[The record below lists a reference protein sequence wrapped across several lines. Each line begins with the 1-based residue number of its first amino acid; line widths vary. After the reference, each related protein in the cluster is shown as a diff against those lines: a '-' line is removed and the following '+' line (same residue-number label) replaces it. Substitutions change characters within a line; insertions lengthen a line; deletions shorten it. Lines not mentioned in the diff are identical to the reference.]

1 MIYDYHYDVAMD
13 IETSNDCDDSCD
25 PICRCGTI
33 YHAEIKHV
41 ITKRIV
47 EHFADKSDPI
57 ERHVIER
64 IASLAKKEDFK
75 IEIYDGY
82 YGQEVRGVYC
92 NSLDQDISAIKSMSS
107 DSEKIEYWLT
117 KEYGYVFKSI
127 KNKQWFFLAGVPIT
141 EVHTDMDTSFIKLN
155 QEKIEQYVN
164 QIKIDNYKPVLL
176 CEVDSKYKLLDGKH
190 RLVAAKQ
197 SHKKTVDIV
206 FCSKE
211 STS

>member
-1 MIYDYHYDVAMD
+1 
-13 IETSNDCDDSCD
+13 
-25 PICRCGTI
+25 
-33 YHAEIKHV
+33 
-41 ITKRIV
+41 
-47 EHFADKSDPI
+47 
-57 ERHVIER
+57 
-64 IASLAKKEDFK
+64 
-75 IEIYDGY
+75 
-82 YGQEVRGVYC
+82 
-92 NSLDQDISAIKSMSS
+92 
-107 DSEKIEYWLT
+107 
-117 KEYGYVFKSI
+117 
-127 KNKQWFFLAGVPIT
+127 
-141 EVHTDMDTSFIKLN
+141 MDTSFIKLN